1 MKRLMSIFAMLMIS
15 VAIFAKGEIKTV
27 VYTTKP
33 QMHCAGCENKI
44 KGNLKYIKGVKSIE
58 TNVEKQTVTIKYDSS
73 KTTPEKIVAGFGKI
87 GYEVKDIT
95 PKKEEK

>member
-1 MKRLMSIFAMLMIS
+1 MSIFAMLMIS

-27 VYTTKP
+27 VYTTTP

-58 TNVEKQTVTIKYDSS
+58 TNIEKQTVTIKYDTS
-73 KTTPEKIVAGFGKI
+73 KTTPEKIVAGFAKI
-87 GYEVKDIT
+87 GYEVKEMAQ
-95 PKKEEK
+95 KKDGK